1 MLVCRTLIAWT
12 TNLGKTEVLVYFN
25 MANGT
30 AWCGRR
36 TVTADIDGIV
46 THIGRQI
53 INTSYAP
60 DWVASWI

>member
-1 MLVCRTLIAWT
+1 
-12 TNLGKTEVLVYFN
+12 VYFN

-60 DWVASWI
+60 AWVANWI